1 MRRVIIPMVLF
12 LAAACGPPDPALS
25 DADVTALQN
34 LKASYTRAVLAKD
47 ADAAA
52 ALYAEEAVLMPPNMP
67 VTVGREAIREW
78 FTAAFASG
86 AEVSDF
92 ALTPVEVYGVDDLA
106 YDRGTYSETAIVP
119 DSPEPVVDTGKYMV
133 IARRQEDGS
142 WLWTV
147 DMWSSDLPPQQPQ

>member
-1 MRRVIIPMVLF
+1 MILPLALIA
-12 LAAACGPPDPALS
+12 AAACGPADEPLS
-25 DADVTALQN
+25 EADVTALQN
-34 LKASYTRAVLAKD
+34 LRASYTRAYLAKD
-47 ADAAA
+47 ADATA

-78 FTAAFASG
+78 FTAAFAPG
-86 AEVSDF
+86 VEVSDF
-92 ALTPVEVYGVDDLA
+92 ALTPVEVYGVGDLA

-147 DMWSSDLPPQQPQ
+147 DMWSSDLPLPQPQ